1 MCKPPFSTTNNLA
14 TTARASGKSKPEH
27 DITER
32 QKRLDSGVLA
42 GCVSL
47 ALLTIGTSITLPFYQ
62 GRRDEL
68 GCDALCYGT
77 MTSTTSFLSLCGST
91 FIGWMSDAPGVGRKL
106 CLYLG
111 VTSSIFGHLVSVIY
125 PNSLRG
131 MWISILPA
139 ALFQQNYSVLKAL
152 FSDYHEN
159 LMKACLGDESYRVT
173 QSRTDSVGKL
183 GMAVGLAFMI
193 GSFIGGTM
201 LRNHTE
207 SLYCAITCAA
217 LSGAFIFLTPSPQL
231 ELRSANRLR
240 PLDDDCTSC
249 NSQNN
254 LHRLKRRILTPLNLL
269 PKPCFFILII
279 RTFMALAYNI
289 FNTIWTVSLRR
300 RFNFGPK
307 EHGIFMA
314 FIGFSY
320 AISQGFLAKYV
331 IAAVRR
337 RLPSTHKY
345 LLMMCCVILGL
356 GRWYVYH
363 TNSITC
369 LYAIFTCIVSGESL
383 LLNFTAGRSLGQY
396 IHFLSEISLL
406 GLTDFLFCYRVIFL
420 DYIKHLVL

>member
-1 MCKPPFSTTNNLA
+1 MCKPSFSKINNLA
-14 TTARASGKSKPEH
+14 PIARSTGKSKSEH
-27 DITER
+27 DLTEG
-32 QKRLDSGVLA
+32 QKRLDSGVFL

-77 MTSTTSFLSLCGST
+77 MTSTTSFLSLCGSAV
-91 FIGWMSDAPGVGRKL
+91 IGWMSDVPSVGRKP

-111 VTSSIFGHLVSVIY
+111 VTSSIFGHLVSIIY

-131 MWISILPA
+131 MWVSILPA

-152 FSDYHEN
+152 FSDYHEYI
-159 LMKACLGDESYRVT
+159 MKASTGDESYTVT

-183 GMAVGLAFMI
+183 GMAVGFAFMI

-207 SLYCAITCAA
+207 SLYCAITCAT
-217 LSGAFIFLTPSPQL
+217 LSGACIFLTPASKL
-231 ELRSANRLR
+231 ELKPNTRLR
-240 PLDDDCTSC
+240 PADPDSASC
-249 NSQNN
+249 DNEKN
-254 LHRLKRRILTPLNLL
+254 LHHLTRRILSPFNLL
-269 PKPCFFILII
+269 PMPCFFILII

-320 AISQGFLAKYV
+320 AVAQGFLAKYV
-331 IAAVRR
+331 ITAVRR
-337 RLPSTHKY
+337 RLSNTHKY

-363 TNSITC
+363 TNSIAC
-369 LYAIFTCIVSGESL
+369 LYAIFTCIVSGKYLSFL
-383 LLNFTAGRSLGQY
+383 CNFLYIFRSL
-396 IHFLSEISLL
+396 I
-406 GLTDFLFCYRVIFL
+406 
-420 DYIKHLVL
+420 